1 VILLSVD
8 LFGELVSQFP
18 LASRLKGEV
27 EGWSQQGW
35 PHTTRTTQEL
45 LDFWFSHRDESAAVK
60 FFECQQRAIET
71 IIYCHEVLQI
81 RTLGELFQKIAPD
94 YLASSESILEEV
106 KSVEFAKYCLKMATG
121 TGKTWVLIA
130 LIIWQFFNSSRA
142 EIPPQG
148 KGPSDAWYSPRFL
161 LVAPGREVLDRLL
174 DAMKGRKDINGNRDP
189 HLADIQNPLFMP
201 EGWRPNF
208 FLSILEPD
216 DVRPNSAFPEG
227 PFIFLTNWQQFSMS
241 KDPESLWEKMTG
253 GEIGELPRGD
263 FLAEALSEFSSLNI
277 MNDEAHHVHIYKG
290 KEENRELV
298 WRRFISLLNKRML
311 AKHKEGMG
319 SFIQYDF
326 SATPFLGSGK
336 QKAYFSHIVYDFDLP
351 HAMDQM
357 LVKQLW
363 LEEKQTLMFENLDFR
378 ALRTKPES
386 GKRLGEIMGLSDGQ
400 KTLLMI
406 GLKKLEQLTNEFRSK
421 KIEKKPVM
429 MVLTEETEVANL
441 VKEHLSHVTNDKLE
455 PYDEKK
461 VLVLHTDLPEAEL
474 EKARLDLSKVD
485 DDKDPLNVIVSVMM
499 LREGF
504 DRKNICVSVVLRATE
519 AELLLEQIVGRGL
532 RLMFQKEDYPEIWNL
547 KEESR
552 KEIVDKRAPV
562 SSFDFLFIVE
572 HPKFRE
578 FYQRL
583 RQQGYLIPEGD
594 TEKKSVTGDLVKID
608 AVPEKISKYNLA
620 WPIQIYD
627 QGTFPD
633 LSTIDVSKLPPYS
646 SLSSFEDLR
655 DSLGDISIVEI
666 HFGTGTRGRVWKVE
680 DKYFSYSTF
689 LSEAAKAVSEQ
700 GDRTLLSG
708 HLADIASLIDDY
720 VSNYLFGKKV
730 DFNDPRSCRVLKY
743 QNIASQIVNE
753 VRKAILNKL
762 GELRY
767 EETGVWTRLSDVPS
781 IWLREKASIDSSL
794 CIYPKQGFAA
804 KGGGFEKRFM
814 QEVLNNS
821 SDVVAYAKLDKK
833 HRLRIPYRDQYGVT
847 REYEV
852 DFLVKTAEKMFLV
865 ETKADKDLG
874 DKTVILKAKAGIS
887 WCKNASRI
895 SPPSDIKQPS
905 QWEYLI
911 LAESVFKANS
921 NLSFGQLVEFCR
933 LQRDSML
940 SKSSPSG

>member
-1 VILLSVD
+1 MTVD
-8 LFGELVSQFP
+8 LFGQEVSQFP
-18 LASRLKGEV
+18 LADRLRGEV
-27 EGWSQQGW
+27 EGWSKQGW

-45 LDFWFSHRDESAAVK
+45 LDYWFSHRDESASVK
-60 FFECQQRAIET
+60 FFECQQQAIET

-81 RTLGELFQKIAPD
+81 RTLGDLYQKLAPD
-94 YLASSESILEEV
+94 YMASSQAILEEIE
-106 KSVEFAKYCLKMATG
+106 SVEFAKYCLKMATG

-130 LIIWQFFNSSRA
+130 LIVWQFFNSTRS
-142 EIPPQG
+142 EVPPQA

-161 LVAPGREVLDRLL
+161 LVAPGHEVLDRLL
-174 DAMKGRKDINGNRDP
+174 DAVKGRRDESGNREP
-189 HLADIQNPLFMP
+189 QLADIQNPLFMP
-201 EGWRPNF
+201 DSWRPNF

-216 DVRPNSAFPEG
+216 DVRPNSGFPDS
-227 PFIFLTNWQQFSMS
+227 PFIFVTNWQQFSLS
-241 KDPESLWEKMTG
+241 KDPESLWEKITG
-253 GEIGELPRGD
+253 AEIGELPRGD
-263 FLAEALSEFSSLNI
+263 FLAETLSEFSSLNI

-298 WRRFISLLNKRML
+298 WRRFISLLNKRMI
-311 AKHKEGMG
+311 AKHEEKKG
-319 SFIQYDF
+319 SFLQFDF

-386 GKRLGEIMGLSDGQ
+386 GKRLGEIIGLSDGQ

-406 GLKKLEQLTNEFRSK
+406 GLKKLEQLTEEFRSK
-421 KIEKKPVM
+421 KLDKKPVM

-441 VKEHLSHVTNDKLE
+441 VKEHLAHIRNDKLE

-461 VLVLHTDLPEAEL
+461 VLVLHTDLPDDEL
-474 EKARLDLSKVD
+474 EEARLRLTKVD

-504 DRKNICVSVVLRATE
+504 DRKNISVAVVLRATE

-532 RLMFQKEDYPEIWNL
+532 RLMFSKEEYPEIWNL

-552 KEIVDKRAPV
+552 KEILEKKAPI

-578 FYQRL
+578 FYQKL
-583 RQQGYLIPEGD
+583 RQQGLLIPEGD
-594 TEKKSVTGDLVKID
+594 TEKKSVTGDLVKVEAI
-608 AVPEKISKYNLA
+608 PERIPKYNVA

-633 LSTIDVSKLPPYS
+633 LSQIDVSRLPPLS
-646 SLSSFEDLR
+646 MLSSFDDLR

-666 HFGTGTRGRVWKVE
+666 HFGTGTRGKVWKVE
-680 DKYFSYSTF
+680 DRYFSYSTF

-708 HLADIASLIDDY
+708 HLAEIASLIDDY
-720 VSNYLFGKKV
+720 ASNYLFGKRV

-743 QNIASQIVNE
+743 QNIATHIVSE
-753 VRKAILNKL
+753 IRKAILNKL

-767 EETGVWTRLSDVPS
+767 EETGVWNRLSDVPTV
-781 IWLREKASIDSSL
+781 WLREKTSVSSSR

-804 KGGGFEKRFM
+804 KGGGFERRFM
-814 QEVLNNS
+814 QEVLENS
-821 SDVVAYAKLDKK
+821 SDVLGYAKLVKK
-833 HRLRIPYRDQYGVT
+833 HNLRIPYRDQYGVT
-847 REYEV
+847 RDYEV
-852 DFLVKTAEKMFLV
+852 DFLVKTAEKMYLL
-865 ETKADKDLG
+865 ETKADKDLS
-874 DKTVILKAKAGIS
+874 DKTVILKARAANS

-895 SPPSDIKQPS
+895 SPPSDIRQPS

-911 LAESVFKANS
+911 LAESIFKANS
-921 NLSFGQLVEFCR
+921 PLTFGELAKFCR
-933 LQRDSML
+933 LERDRMITRDT
-940 SKSSPSG
+940 